1 MNIRRTVSLTAAI
14 AFVIMILTS
23 VVLYIAPQG
32 RVAYW
37 ADWRLM
43 GLSKTE
49 WGAVHINMGLLFLI
63 ALGLHV
69 YYNWK
74 PLTQY
79 LKDRARH
86 WKVFTPEFNLAV
98 VLVAVFGV
106 GTLAGWPPFGT
117 ILGLQD
123 DIKAAAARKYGEPPY
138 GHAELSNLRAFARK
152 TGLDLPAARA
162 ALAAAG
168 YQVTDPEQTLQAMAA
183 ANGVSPQTLY
193 NAMAPAATTGDT
205 ASRPLPEMPP
215 PGTGKLTLH
224 DFGRQYGLDTDRL
237 RRSLEANGLKVDDGM
252 TIKAIAAANRRSPVD
267 IYELLRTA
275 AASLPAGGG

>member
-1 MNIRRTVSLTAAI
+1 MNIRRIVSLTVAI

-23 VVLYIAPQG
+23 VVLYIVPQG
-32 RVAYW
+32 RVAFW

-43 GLSKTE
+43 GLSKTQ

-86 WKVFTPEFNLAV
+86 WKVFTPEFNLAA
-98 VLVAVFGV
+98 VLVGVFMV

-117 ILGLQD
+117 ILGIQD

-138 GHAELSNLRAFARK
+138 GHAELSTLRTFARK
-152 TGLDLPAARA
+152 TGLDLKAART

-168 YQVTDPEQTLQAMAA
+168 FDVAGPEQSLQAMAA

-193 NAMAPAATTGDT
+193 NAMAAAATAKGK

-215 PGTGKLTLH
+215 PGTGKLTLA
-224 DFGRQYGLDTDRL
+224 DFGRQYGLDSERL
-237 RRSLEANGLKVDDGM
+237 RGALEANGLVVGDGM
-252 TIKAIAAANRRSPVD
+252 TVKAIAAANQRSPMD
-267 IYELLRTA
+267 IYEMLRD
-275 AASLPAGGG
+275 AASASPASG

>member
-1 MNIRRTVSLTAAI
+1 MNIRRTVSLTAALS
-14 AFVIMILTS
+14 FVVMVLTS
-23 VVLYIAPQG
+23 IILYIVPQG

-43 GLSKTE
+43 GLSKTQ

-79 LKDRARH
+79 LKDRARN
-86 WKVFTPEFNLAV
+86 WKVFTPEFNLAA
-98 VLVAVFGV
+98 VLVALFTV

-138 GHAELSNLRAFARK
+138 GHAELSTLKTIARK
-152 TGLDLPAARA
+152 TGLDLQAARE

-168 YQVTDPEQTLQAMAA
+168 YRVAGPDQSLQDMAA
-183 ANGVSPQTLY
+183 INGVSPQTLY
-193 NAMAPAATTGDT
+193 SAMAPPATTTGI
-205 ASRPLPEMPP
+205 ASRALPELPP
-215 PGTGKLTLH
+215 PGTGKLTLD
-224 DFGRQYGLDTDRL
+224 DFGRQYGLDTERL
-237 RRSLEANGLKVDDGM
+237 RRSLEAHGLEVRGGM
-252 TIKAIAAANRRSPVD
+252 TIKAIATANRRSPVD
-267 IYELLRTA
+267 IYEMLRD
-275 AASLPAGGG
+275 AASSTSANG

>member
-1 MNIRRTVSLTAAI
+1 MNIRRIVSLTAAI

-23 VVLYIAPQG
+23 VVLYIVPQG
-32 RVAYW
+32 RVAFW

-43 GLSKTE
+43 GLSKTQ
-49 WGAVHINMGLLFLI
+49 WGAVHINVGLLFLI

-86 WKVFTPEFNLAV
+86 WKVFTPEFNLAA
-98 VLVAVFGV
+98 VLVGVFMV

-117 ILGLQD
+117 ILGIQD

-138 GHAELSNLRAFARK
+138 GHAELSTLRTFARK
-152 TGLDLPAARA
+152 TGLDLKAART

-168 YQVTDPEQTLQAMAA
+168 FDVAGPEQSLQAMAA

-193 NAMAPAATTGDT
+193 NAMAAAATAKGK

-215 PGTGKLTLH
+215 PGTGKLTLA
-224 DFGRQYGLDTDRL
+224 DFGRQYGLDSERL
-237 RRSLEANGLKVDDGM
+237 RGALEANGLVVGDGM
-252 TIKAIAAANRRSPVD
+252 TVKAIAAANQRSPMD
-267 IYELLRTA
+267 IYEMLRD
-275 AASLPAGGG
+275 AASASPASG

>member
-1 MNIRRTVSLTAAI
+1 MNIRRTVSLTAAL
-14 AFVIMILTS
+14 AFMVMVLTS
-23 VVLYIAPQG
+23 VILYIVPQG

-43 GLSKTE
+43 GLSKTQ

-79 LKDRARH
+79 LKDRARN
-86 WKVFTPEFNLAV
+86 WKVFTPEFNLAA
-98 VLVAVFGV
+98 VLVAVFTL
-106 GTLAGWPPFGT
+106 GTLAGWAPFGT
-117 ILGLQD
+117 ILDIQD

-138 GHAELSNLRAFARK
+138 GHAELFTLGTFARK
-152 TGLDLPAARA
+152 TGLELQAARD
-162 ALAAAG
+162 ALVAAG
-168 YQVTDPEQTLQAMAA
+168 YQVAGPEQSLQAMAA

-193 NAMAPAATTGDT
+193 NAMAPAAATQGI

-215 PGTGKLTLH
+215 PGTGKLTL
-224 DFGRQYGLDTDRL
+224 DEFGRQYGLDAARL
-237 RRSLEANGLKVDDGM
+237 RRSLEANGIKVGEGM
-252 TIKAIAAANRRSPVD
+252 TIKAIAAANGRSPVD
-267 IYELLRTA
+267 VYDMLRA
-275 AASLPAGGG
+275 AASSSPASG